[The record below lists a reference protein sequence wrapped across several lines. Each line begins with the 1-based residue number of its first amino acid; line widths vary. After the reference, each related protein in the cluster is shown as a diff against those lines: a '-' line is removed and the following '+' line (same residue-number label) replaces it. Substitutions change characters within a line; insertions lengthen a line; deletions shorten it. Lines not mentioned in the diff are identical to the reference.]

1 MAKIL
6 AIETSCDETAAAVI
20 EDGRRILSNV
30 IYSQADIHAIFG
42 GVVPEI
48 ASRKHVDALDKVVDK
63 ALMDS
68 NISFSDIDA
77 VAVTSCPGLVGALL
91 TGVSYAK
98 SLSYALSK
106 PLISVHHIKGHI
118 AANYL
123 ADENFKP
130 PFLCLVVSGGHT
142 QIIHVKDYLSFE
154 ILAKT
159 RDDAVGEAFDKVAR
173 IFGLPYPGGVRVDK
187 MAQKG
192 DFTKMTFTKPKL
204 DSKYDFSF
212 SGIKTAL
219 NCYIKKIE
227 DNNKKS
233 VCEYKDD
240 EPFSFESFKG
250 LGINIKGVKDG
261 GICKNDVAAAFSHT
275 VSTMLTDSFF
285 RLANEKNIKKVCM
298 AGGVSANSYLRKM
311 FFEKATE
318 MGLYAVCPPLSLC
331 GDNAAMIGSQA
342 YYKYEKGIFSGY
354 DLNAVPY
361 ISVSDDI

>member
-20 EDGRRILSNV
+20 EDGRKILSDIV
-30 IYSQADIHAIFG
+30 YSQADIHAIFG

-48 ASRKHVDALDKVVDK
+48 ASRKHIDALDKVVKK
-63 ALMDS
+63 ALIDS
-68 NISFSDIDA
+68 NLSFSDIDA

-98 SLSYALSK
+98 SISYALSK

-130 PFLCLVVSGGHT
+130 PFLSLVVSGGHT
-142 QIIHVKDYLSFE
+142 QVVYAKDYLSFE

-173 IFGLPYPGGVRVDK
+173 IFGLPYPGGVSVDK
-187 MAQKG
+187 MAQNG
-192 DFTKMTFTKPKL
+192 DYSKMSFTKPKL
-204 DSKYDFSF
+204 DSQYDFSF

-219 NCYIKKIE
+219 NCYIQKLEKS
-227 DNNKKS
+227 NNKS
-233 VCEYKDD
+233 ICDYKND
-240 EPFSFESFKG
+240 EFFTIDAFSG
-250 LGINIKGVKDG
+250 LGLKVKEG
-261 GICKNDVAAAFSHT
+261 GISKNDVAAAFSHT
-275 VSTMLTDSFF
+275 VASMLTDSFF
-285 RLANEKNIKKVCM
+285 KLAKEKNVKKVCM
-298 AGGVSANSYLRKM
+298 AGGVSANSVLRKM
-311 FFEKATE
+311 FFEKAQKE
-318 MGLYAVCPPLSLC
+318 GLYAVCPPLSLC

-342 YYKYEKGIFSGY
+342 YYKYEKGLFSGY

-361 ISVSDDI
+361 ISVTDDI

>member
-68 NISFSDIDA
+68 SLSFSDIDA

-123 ADENFKP
+123 TDESFKP

-142 QIIHVKDYLSFE
+142 QIVYVKDYLEFE

-187 MAQKG
+187 MSQLG
-192 DFTKMTFTKPKL
+192 DSAKMSFTKPKM
-204 DSKYDFSF
+204 DSTYDFSF

-219 NCYIKKIE
+219 NCYFNKISE
-227 DNNKKS
+227 VTGKS
-233 VCEYKDD
+233 AQEYKDD
-240 EPFSFESFKG
+240 EFFTTDSFKG
-250 LGINIKGVKDG
+250 LGLTVKEG
-261 GICKNDVAAAFSHT
+261 GISKNDVAAAFSHT
-275 VSTMLTDSFF
+275 VASMLTESFF
-285 RLANEKNIKKVCM
+285 KLAKEKNVEKVCM
-298 AGGVSANSYLRKM
+298 AGGVSANSCLRKM
-311 FFEKATE
+311 FFEKAQNA
-318 MGLYAVCPPLSLC
+318 GLYAVCPQLSLC

-342 YYKYEKGIFSGY
+342 YYKYEKGIFSDY

>member
-20 EDGRRILSNV
+20 EDGRKILSDV
-30 IYSQADIHAIFG
+30 VYSQADIHAIFG

-48 ASRKHVDALDKVVDK
+48 ASRKHVEALDKVVDK
-63 ALMDS
+63 ALSDS
-68 NISFSDIDA
+68 NLSFSDIDA

-98 SLSYALSK
+98 SLSYALSV

-130 PFLCLVVSGGHT
+130 PFMCLVVSGGHT
-142 QIIHVKDYLSFE
+142 QIVYVKDYLEFE

-173 IFGLPYPGGVRVDK
+173 IFGLPYPGGVRVDR
-187 MAQKG
+187 MAQNG
-192 DFTKMTFTKPKL
+192 DHTKMTFTKPKI
-204 DSKYDFSF
+204 DSTYDFSF

-219 NCYIKKIE
+219 NCYINKIT
-227 DNNKKS
+227 DKPAS
-233 VCEYKDD
+233 EYSDD
-240 EPFSFESFKG
+240 EFFTTSSFKG
-250 LGINIKGVKDG
+250 LGLTVKEG
-261 GICKNDVAAAFSHT
+261 GISKNDVAAAFSHT
-275 VSTMLTDSFF
+275 AASMLTESFF
-285 RLANEKNIKKVCM
+285 KLCEEKNVNKVCM
-298 AGGVSANSYLRKM
+298 AGGVSANSVLRKM
-311 FFEKATE
+311 FFEKAE
-318 MGLYAVCPPLSLC
+318 KRGFYAVCPPLSLC
-331 GDNAAMIGSQA
+331 GDNAAMIGSHA
-342 YYKYEKGIFSGY
+342 YYKYIKGIFSDY

-361 ISVSDDI
+361 ISVTDDI

>member
-6 AIETSCDETAAAVI
+6 AIETSCDETAAAVV
-20 EDGRRILSNV
+20 ENGRKILSNV

-48 ASRKHVDALDKVVDK
+48 ASRKHVDALDKVVNK
-63 ALMDS
+63 ALVDS
-68 NISFSDIDA
+68 NLSFCDIDA

-106 PLISVHHIKGHI
+106 PLISVHHIKGHM

-123 ADENFKP
+123 SDENFKP

-142 QIIHVKDYLSFE
+142 QIVYVKDYLSFE

-173 IFGLPYPGGVRVDK
+173 VFGLPYPGGVSVDK
-187 MAQKG
+187 MSQYG
-192 DFTKMTFTKPKL
+192 DFTKMSFTKPKM
-204 DSKYDFSF
+204 DSSYDFSF

-219 NCYIKKIE
+219 NCYMQKIDEKNIKKI
-227 DNNKKS
+227 
-233 VCEYKDD
+233 CEYEND
-240 EPFSFESFKG
+240 EPFSFDAFKG
-250 LGINIKGVKDG
+250 LGLNVKEG
-261 GICKNDVAAAFSHT
+261 GISKNDVAAAFSHT
-275 VSTMLTDSFF
+275 VSSMLTESFF
-285 RLANEKNIKKVCM
+285 KLAEEKKVEKVCM
-298 AGGVSANSYLRKM
+298 AGGVSANSVLRKM
-311 FFEKATE
+311 FFEKAKKD
-318 MGLYAVCPPLSLC
+318 GLYAVCPPISLC

-342 YYKYEKGIFSGY
+342 YYKYEKGIFSDY
-354 DLNAVPY
+354 TLNAVPY
-361 ISVSDDI
+361 ISVSDDV